1 MAYWYFNNNEFYCTV
16 NEGEPPA
23 SDEYTIIKSEIV
35 YNPTKVYGL
44 VQGNIEVIGEA
55 DIDHTQPTED

>member
-16 NEGEPPA
+16 NEGELPV
-23 SDEYTIIKSEIV
+23 SDEYTIIESEIV

-55 DIDHTQPTED
+55 DIDHTQPTEG